1 MKIGLNFSDNFQT
14 LCMVRTVRTRADL
27 DQYDN
32 WQIILKWHLLTC
44 AFSWWPRA
52 QKNSLSTN
60 HRKANLKKKLVFFF
74 CFMLSTRY
82 LLRTEILTT
91 QHSSLWHLL
100 KLQKLDDVKLEI
112 HFLGKWKI
120 DCHLSMPITTTK
132 QKTNLKTQFL
142 IFGSSSSSSTLFK
155 NYSKCRIIFP
165 FWHFTPI
172 LSYFKNW
179 PVW

>member
-1 MKIGLNFSDNFQT
+1 MLRTFKFSECEFLSKKYVSKKFNFCVKNLEEIYSNIFLMKIGLNFSDNFQT

-74 CFMLSTRY
+74 VSCWVLDTCCALKFSPRKI
-82 LLRTEILTT
+82 LLCDISW
-91 QHSSLWHLL
+91 SS
-100 KLQKLDDVKLEI
+100 K
-112 HFLGKWKI
+112 
-120 DCHLSMPITTTK
+120 
-132 QKTNLKTQFL
+132 NLMM
-142 IFGSSSSSSTLFK
+142 S
-155 NYSKCRIIFP
+155 N
-165 FWHFTPI
+165 
-172 LSYFKNW
+172 
-179 PVW
+179 